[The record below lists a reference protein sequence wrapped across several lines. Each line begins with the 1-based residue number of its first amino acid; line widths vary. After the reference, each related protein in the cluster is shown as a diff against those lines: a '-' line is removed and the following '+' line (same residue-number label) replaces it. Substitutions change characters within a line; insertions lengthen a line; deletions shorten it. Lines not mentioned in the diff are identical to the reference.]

1 MSGMRFAVDTEK
13 LAGTFVDLAD
23 TLVDDFDV
31 LDLLYVLVTR
41 CEDLWGL
48 AAAGLLL
55 SDDQKQLRVTVASNE
70 SARLLEIFQIQNDEG
85 PCLECYHSGRPVS
98 ANSLDSAGDRWPRFA
113 RAALDAGFV
122 AVLALPMRL
131 RGEVIGA
138 VNLFSDSRR
147 PPISETDIP
156 IAQAL
161 ADVATIAILQ
171 DRLVRSRET
180 LAEQLQGAL
189 NSRIA
194 IEQAK
199 GVLATRL
206 GIDPEQAFELLR
218 ERARSSRQRL
228 AEVAAQVVRTRPD
241 AEWASGGSRR

>member
-1 MSGMRFAVDTEK
+1 MDTEK
-13 LAGTFVDLAD
+13 LAATFIDLAD

-41 CEDLWGL
+41 CEELWGL

-55 SDDQKQLRVTVASNE
+55 SDDQNRLRVAVASNE
-70 SARLLEIFQIQNDEG
+70 SARLLEIFQIQYDEG
-85 PCLECYHSGRPVS
+85 PCLECYHTGGPVS
-98 ANSLDSAGDRWPRFA
+98 ANDLDSADGRWPRFA
-113 RAALDAGFV
+113 PAATAAGFV
-122 AVLALPMRL
+122 AVHALPMRL

-138 VNLFSDSRR
+138 LNLFSDSRV
-147 PPISETDIP
+147 PPISEQEIP

-171 DRLVRSRET
+171 DRLARSRET

-199 GVLATRL
+199 GALALHL
-206 GIDPEQAFELLR
+206 GINPEQAFELLR
-218 ERARSSRQRL
+218 ERARSTRRRL
-228 AEVAAQVVRTRPD
+228 TEVAAEVVQRTLPD
-241 AEWASGGSRR
+241 ASWSKSEKPK

>member
-1 MSGMRFAVDTEK
+1 VDTEK

-31 LDLLYVLVTR
+31 LDLLYLLVTR

-55 SDDQKQLRVTVASNE
+55 SDDQRQLRVAVASSE

-85 PCLECYHSGRPVS
+85 PCLECYNSGRPIS

-113 RAALDAGFV
+113 PAATAAGFV

-138 VNLFSDSRR
+138 VNLFSDSRM
-147 PPISETDIP
+147 PPISEKDIP
-156 IAQAL
+156 VAQAL

-199 GVLATRL
+199 GVLATQLR
-206 GIDPEQAFELLR
+206 IDPEQAFELLR
-218 ERARSSRQRL
+218 ERARSSRRRL
-228 AEVAAQVVRTRPD
+228 VEVAAEVVRTRPD
-241 AEWASGGSRR
+241 ATWAKGGKQR

>member
-1 MSGMRFAVDTEK
+1 MDTEK

-55 SDDQKQLRVTVASNE
+55 SDDERQLRVAVASNE
-70 SARLLEIFQIQNDEG
+70 SARLLEIFQIQYDEG
-85 PCLECYHSGRPVS
+85 PCLECYHTGRPVS
-98 ANSLDSAGDRWPRFA
+98 ANGLDSAADRWPRFA
-113 RAALDAGFV
+113 PAATAAGFV

-171 DRLVRSRET
+171 DRLARSRET

-199 GVLATRL
+199 GVIATRL
-206 GIDPEQAFELLR
+206 GIGPEQAFELLR
-218 ERARSSRQRL
+218 ERARSSRRRL
-228 AEVAAQVVRTRPD
+228 VEVATEVVRTRPD
-241 AEWASGGSRR
+241 AEWAEGGKQE

>member
-1 MSGMRFAVDTEK
+1 MDTEK
-13 LAGTFVDLAD
+13 LAATFIDLAD

-41 CEDLWGL
+41 CEELWGL

-55 SDDQKQLRVTVASNE
+55 SDDQNRLRVAVASSE
-70 SARLLEIFQIQNDEG
+70 SARLLEIFQIQYDEG

-98 ANSLDSAGDRWPRFA
+98 ANDLDGADGRWPQFA
-113 RAALDAGFV
+113 PAATAAGFV
-122 AVLALPMRL
+122 AVHALPMRL

-138 VNLFSDSRR
+138 LNMFSDSRV
-147 PPISETDIP
+147 PPISEQEIP

-171 DRLVRSRET
+171 DRLARSRET

-199 GVLATRL
+199 GALALQL
-206 GIDPEQAFELLR
+206 GTSPEQAFELLR
-218 ERARSSRQRL
+218 ERARSSRRRL
-228 AEVAAQVVRTRPD
+228 TEVAAEVVQRTPTH
-241 AEWASGGSRR
+241 AEWSKSEKPK